1 MWVYFQRINYQVNH
15 KKKANNDWLG
25 YIERRR
31 RKLKKK
37 YKSVLIYILV
47 QWQAWLRHTRYEPP
61 TVQEL
66 VKEQQRRTRLQQ
78 KVRQLEVEA
87 DEERVLK

>member
-1 MWVYFQRINYQVNH
+1 MWVYFQRINCQVTT
-15 KKKANNDWLG
+15 KRNNDWLG

-31 RKLKKK
+31 KLKKNTNPF
-37 YKSVLIYILV
+37 LICILV
-47 QWQAWLRHTRYEPP
+47 QWQAWLRHTRFEPP

-66 VKEQQRRTRLQQ
+66 VKEQQRLTRLQQ
-78 KVRQLEVEA
+78 KVRQLEFEA